1 MGENRDERPV
11 ADDEKFV
18 TLRVYLNPL
27 EAEWAHSILASAGIC
42 SFLPE
47 SSTAY
52 IYNVGGGLRLL
63 VPSSRAE
70 EAEAFLVDWERE
82 RAEHPGEDVTSL
94 DENTPDEELPEE
106 IEDPGAIDAEDVCP
120 CSAKDPPESPL
131 LCPQCG
137 SDAIEE
143 TAKPSYDIGNLLTD
157 IRERLSGRKWRR
169 CTACGEVFKA

>member
-1 MGENRDERPV
+1 MHGENEPPQVKDDER
-11 ADDEKFV
+11 FV

-47 SSTAY
+47 SLTSY
-52 IYNVGGGLRLL
+52 LYNVGGGLRLQ
-63 VPSSRAE
+63 VPSSHVE
-70 EAEAFLVDWERE
+70 EAEAFLANWEKE

-94 DENTPDEELPEE
+94 DENAPDEELPEE

-120 CSAKDPPESPL
+120 YRSKDPEVQPV
-131 LCPQCG
+131 LCPGCG
-137 SDAIEE
+137 SEAIED

-157 IRERLSGRKWRR
+157 VAEKLAGRRWHR
-169 CTACGEVFKA
+169 CKDCGEVFKT